1 MEHLIKIRLEWFC
14 ENNNIFAKSQFGF
27 RKGLSTM
34 DSLGIITTDIRI
46 AFKKKQFLVGVFLD
60 IASAYDHVLV
70 PVLRQKM
77 LQLSIPEK
85 LVRFVCNAVS
95 NRYIIIRSQNTELS
109 PRSIWRGLPQGSV
122 LSPLLYNIYTYDL
135 ELVVNSFCQ
144 ILQYA
149 DDVALYFSSNSIE
162 EASSRLN
169 SALDYLGDWL
179 NDHGLSISV
188 PKCSAVTF
196 TTKYKVPRC
205 NISYK
210 GSLVSCCKQVKF
222 LGLILD
228 SKLNGVPHFNH
239 VIKKVRRVLMFS
251 VHYLV

>member
-1 MEHLIKIRLEWFC
+1 
-14 ENNNIFAKSQFGF
+14 
-27 RKGLSTM
+27 M
-34 DSLGIITTDIRI
+34 DSLSIITTDIRI

-95 NRYIIIRSQNTELS
+95 NPYIIIRSQNTELS

-144 ILQYA
+144 VLQYA
-149 DDVALYFSSNSIE
+149 DDVALYFSSYSIE
-162 EASSRLN
+162 EIITHKFGFGL
-169 SALDYLGDWL
+169 LG
-179 NDHGLSISV
+179 
-188 PKCSAVTF
+188 
-196 TTKYKVPRC
+196 
-205 NISYK
+205 
-210 GSLVSCCKQVKF
+210 
-222 LGLILD
+222 
-228 SKLNGVPHFNH
+228 
-239 VIKKVRRVLMFS
+239 
-251 VHYLV
+251 